1 MDIKTAITSA
11 TFSQVI
17 PCRFASCGSLL
28 PRLCPISAT
37 AAACIPS
44 PKENDKLSAFIPT
57 WCAAIA
63 AVPMSAAITAVD
75 IKPIRIRIC
84 STNVLLESFKIIFTD
99 SNRFHSPSFIIYGI
113 LRKESFRNS
122 DITLIVHP
130 TTVPSTV
137 ASAAPRI
144 PSLGKPRW
152 PPIKR

>member
-1 MDIKTAITSA
+1 MSRVYNFSA
-11 TFSQVI
+11 GPAVLPVEVLKEAQEEMLDY
-17 PCRFASCGSLL
+17 RGCGMSVMEMSH
-28 PRLCPISAT
+28 RS
-37 AAACIPS
+37 
-44 PKENDKLSAFIPT
+44 
-57 WCAAIA
+57 AAIA

-144 PSLGKPRW
+144 PSLGKPR
-152 PPIKR
+152 